1 MVIVGYWPD
10 VVVFNRSV
18 DVGIAVSV
26 EMTVTV
32 GSFGINVVEEN
43 VAVVEV
49 VLAEG
54 VVEDVDSVD
63 SAVCVNVVSAIFVVV
78 DSVVK
83 GDFSVVISIS
93 IESDVESVKTASDV
107 DVRKS
112 KVVDG
117 SFVLWVVGDVAKSVV
132 DCDSSGIV
140 DDFASFVDVIMSTV
154 SVVDV
159 EDKVLVNGS
168 EVFAVV
174 TDGNSDGVIVE
185 SVFVEVE

>member
-1 MVIVGYWPD
+1 
-10 VVVFNRSV
+10 
-18 DVGIAVSV
+18 
-26 EMTVTV
+26 MTVTV

-49 VLAEG
+49 VLAES

-93 IESDVESVKTASDV
+93 DVESVKTASDV

-112 KVVDG
+112 EVVDG
-117 SFVLWVVGDVAKSVV
+117 FFVLWVVGDVAKSVV